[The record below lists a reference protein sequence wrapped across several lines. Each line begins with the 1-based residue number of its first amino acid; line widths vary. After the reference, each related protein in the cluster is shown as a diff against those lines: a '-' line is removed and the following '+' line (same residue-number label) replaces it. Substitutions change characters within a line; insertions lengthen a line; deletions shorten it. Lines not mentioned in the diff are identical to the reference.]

1 MKTNIEIVNDRPVLD
16 RKETQDISQEPEMK
30 ALVEVDHG
38 MTEGEKARAL
48 RYLKGQKED

>member
-1 MKTNIEIVNDRPVLD
+1 MVRSQKSVTLRPVGNRKKD
-16 RKETQDISQEPEMK
+16 RNISQEPEMK